1 MPEVPKD
8 SPKDVVRRFFAA
20 LSTGDLERVWEFFTA
35 DSTWT
40 VNDVANGLPSQRGRA
55 IIDDFLQPV
64 REGLFAPGDPKIE
77 VVRLI
82 AEGNTVAAETIGRG
96 ALLNGNAYENYYAFV
111 FEVDPRAGKVL
122 ALKEY
127 MDSDYAH
134 SISAPT
140 QAGAPDAKYAEQLK
154 SLGHEV

>member
-1 MPEVPKD
+1 MPQD
-8 SPKDVVRRFFAA
+8 PKDVVRRFFDT
-20 LSTGDLERVWEFFTA
+20 LSTGDFDRIGEFFTA
-35 DSTWT
+35 ESTWT
-40 VNDVANGLPSQRGRA
+40 VNDVANGFPAQRGRA
-55 IIDDFLQPV
+55 IIEDFLRPV
-64 REGLFAPGDPKIE
+64 REGLFVPGDPKIE

-82 AEGNTVAAETIGRG
+82 AEGNVVAAETIGRG
-96 ALLNGNAYENYYAFV
+96 ALLNGNGYENYYAFV
-111 FEVDPRAGKVL
+111 LEVDPGAGKVL

-140 QAGAPDAKYAEQLK
+140 DAGVPDAKYAEQLK

>member
-1 MPEVPKD
+1 MPQD
-8 SPKDVVRRFFAA
+8 PKDVVRRFFDT
-20 LSTGDLERVWEFFTA
+20 LSTGEFEKIAECFTE

-40 VNDVANGLPSQRGRA
+40 VNDVANGFPSQRGRA

-64 REGLFAPGDPKIE
+64 REGLFEAGDPKVE
-77 VVRLI
+77 VLRMI
-82 AEGNTVAAETIGRG
+82 SEGSTVAAETIARG
-96 ALLNGNAYENYYAFV
+96 ALRNGNLYENYYAWFI
-111 FEVDPRAGKVL
+111 EVDTETGKVL

-140 QAGAPDAKYAEQLK
+140 GEGAPDAQYADQLR

>member
-1 MPEVPKD
+1 MPQD
-8 SPKDVVRRFFAA
+8 PKDVVRSFFAT
-20 LSTGDLERVWEFFTA
+20 LSTGEFGEIAEFFTE

-40 VNDVANGLPSQRGRA
+40 VNDVANGFPSQRGRA

-82 AEGNTVAAETIGRG
+82 AEGNTVEAETIGRG

-111 FEVDPRAGKVL
+111 LEVDPEAGKVL

-140 QAGAPDAKYAEQLK
+140 DAGAPDAKYAEQLK
-154 SLGHEV
+154 GLGHEV

>member
-1 MPEVPKD
+1 MPHD
-8 SPKDVVRRFFAA
+8 PKDVVRRFFET
-20 LSTGDLERVWEFFTA
+20 LSTGELDRVGEFFTA
-35 DSTWT
+35 ESTWT
-40 VNDVANGLPSQRGRA
+40 VNDVANGFPSQRGRA

-77 VVRLI
+77 VIRLI
-82 AEGNTVAAETIGRG
+82 ADGNTVAAETIGRG
-96 ALLNGNAYENYYAFV
+96 ALRNGNAYENYYAFV
-111 FEVDPRAGKVL
+111 LEVDPEAGKVL

-134 SISAPT
+134 SVSAPT
-140 QAGAPDAKYAEQLK
+140 DAGAPDAKYADQLK

>member
-1 MPEVPKD
+1 MPQD
-8 SPKDVVRRFFAA
+8 PKDVVRRFFDT
-20 LSTGDLERVWEFFTA
+20 LSTGEFDKIAEFFTEN
-35 DSTWT
+35 STWT
-40 VNDVANGLPSQRGRA
+40 VNDVANGFPSQRGRA

-64 REGLFAPGDPKIE
+64 REGLFEAGDPKVE
-77 VVRLI
+77 VVRMI
-82 AEGNTVAAETIGRG
+82 AEGSTVAAETIARG
-96 ALLNGNAYENYYAFV
+96 ALRNGNTYENYYAFV
-111 FEVDPRAGKVL
+111 LEVDPEAGKVL

-140 QAGAPDAKYAEQLK
+140 EGGAPDARYAEQLK

>member
-1 MPEVPKD
+1 MPQD
-8 SPKDVVRRFFAA
+8 PKDVVRRFFDT
-20 LSTGDLERVWEFFTA
+20 LSTGEFDKIAGFFTA

-40 VNDVANGLPSQRGRA
+40 VNDVANGFPSQRGRA

-64 REGLFAPGDPKIE
+64 REGLFEAGDPKIE
-77 VVRLI
+77 VVRMI
-82 AEGNTVAAETIGRG
+82 AEGNVVAAETIGRG
-96 ALLNGNAYENYYAFV
+96 ALRNGNAYENYYAFV
-111 FEVDPRAGKVL
+111 LEVDPEAGKVL

-140 QAGAPDAKYAEQLK
+140 EGGAPDAQYAEQLK

>member
-1 MPEVPKD
+1 MPQD
-8 SPKDVVRRFFAA
+8 PKDVVRRFFDT
-20 LSTGDLERVWEFFTA
+20 LSTGELGKVAEFFTA

-40 VNDVANGLPSQRGRA
+40 VNDVANGFPSQRGRA

-64 REGLFAPGDPKIE
+64 REGLFEAGDPKIE
-77 VVRLI
+77 VVRMI
-82 AEGNTVAAETIGRG
+82 AEGNIVAAETIGRG
-96 ALLNGNAYENYYAFV
+96 ALRNGNAYENYYAFV
-111 FEVDPRAGKVL
+111 LEVDPEAGKVL

-140 QAGAPDAKYAEQLK
+140 EGGAPDAQYAEQLK

>member
-1 MPEVPKD
+1 MPQD
-8 SPKDVVRRFFAA
+8 PKDVVRSFFAT
-20 LSTGDLERVWEFFTA
+20 LSTGEFDKIAEFFTA

-40 VNDVANGLPSQRGRA
+40 VNDVANGFPSQRGRA

-64 REGLFAPGDPKIE
+64 RDGLFAPGDPKIE
-77 VVRLI
+77 VIRMI

-111 FEVDPRAGKVL
+111 LEVDPEAGTVL

-134 SISAPT
+134 SVSAPT
-140 QAGAPDAKYAEQLK
+140 EAGAPDAKYAEQLK
-154 SLGHEV
+154 GLGHEV